1 MSLKIY
7 RNFKPEKYFM
17 KRIIILALLV
27 ISIATIP
34 SCIKEKSLESASGNT
49 STGSLQSDLN
59 DDCLPKTIAGV
70 YEAGTPLGASNFIT
84 VDVDVTLAGTYT
96 ITTDTVNG
104 YYFRGT
110 GTFGS
115 TGVQTIKLT
124 GVGNPVAAGTDDFLV
139 SYGGTSCFISIT
151 VLPDGSAVPAVFTLQ
166 GAGGTCTNATLAGN
180 YILSTPLNA
189 SNKVTLSVNVTTIGT
204 YAVATNTANGI
215 SFSGSGVF
223 STTGA
228 QTIEL
233 TGTGTPAASTATTL
247 SVTVG
252 AGTCTFQVPISGPAV
267 FTIDCT
273 SADLLG
279 TYQAGTALSAS
290 NTVDLDV
297 NVTTAGAYSI
307 STTAVNGMVFTGSG
321 TLATGP
327 QTIRLTGSGTPT
339 DDGDFDITVTFGTST
354 CDFLVTVEA
363 GAASIDWKFTEATS
377 TFQGEADDAQLSV
390 AGAINIL
397 GYSGSNTNGEILI
410 ILITDFSGG
419 IQNNETYNSNSSVSN
434 SAGFIFNSATNTYTA
449 DNTTAGVNMVFKV
462 TSHNTTTKT
471 IEGTFSGTCKN
482 AANATKTITA
492 GTFKGTYQ

>member
-1 MSLKIY
+1 
-7 RNFKPEKYFM
+7 M

-34 SCIKEKSLESASGNT
+34 SCIKEKSLEASSSNT
-49 STGSLQSDLN
+49 SAGSLQSDVN
-59 DDCLPKTIAGV
+59 EDCLPKTIAGV

-84 VDVDVTLAGTYT
+84 VDVNVTGAGTYT
-96 ITTDTVNG
+96 ISTDTVNG

-115 TGVQTIKLT
+115 TGAQTIKLT
-124 GVGNPVAAGTDDFLV
+124 GIGNPVAAGTDDFLV
-139 SYGGTSCFISIT
+139 SYGGTSCFVSVT
-151 VLPDGSAVPAVFTLQ
+151 VLPDGSAGPAVFTLQ
-166 GAGGTCTNATLAGN
+166 GAGGSCTNATLAGS

-189 SNKVTLSVNVTTIGT
+189 SNKVTLSVTVTTIGT
-204 YAVATNTANGI
+204 YSVTTNTANGI

-223 STTGA
+223 STTGS
-228 QTIEL
+228 QTIVL
-233 TGTGTPAASTATTL
+233 TGTGTPAANTATTL

-252 AGTCTFQVPISGPAV
+252 TGTCTFQVPISGPAV

-273 SADLLG
+273 SADILG
-279 TYQAGTALSAS
+279 TYETGTALNAT

-327 QTIRLTGSGTPT
+327 QTIRLTGSGTPA
-339 DDGDFDITVTFGTST
+339 DDGDFDITVSFGSST
-354 CDFLVTVEA
+354 CDFQITVA
-363 GAASIDWKFTEATS
+363 GGTASIDWKFTEATA
-377 TFQGEADDAQLSV
+377 TFQGEADTAQLST
-390 AGAINIL
+390 AGAFNIL
-397 GYSGSNTNGEILI
+397 GYAGSSTNGDILI
-410 ILITDFSGG
+410 IVITDISGG
-419 IQNNETYNSNSSVSN
+419 IQNNETYNSSSTTAN
-434 SAGFIFNSATNTYTA
+434 SAGFIFNSGTNSYTA
-449 DNTTAGVNMVFKV
+449 DNSTTPGVNMVFKV

-471 IEGTFSGTCKN
+471 FEGTYSGTCRD
-482 AANATKTITA
+482 AANAIKTITA

>member
-1 MSLKIY
+1 
-7 RNFKPEKYFM
+7 M

-27 ISIATIP
+27 IGIATIP
-34 SCIKEKSLESASGNT
+34 SCIKEKSLEGSSSNT

-59 DDCLPKTIAGV
+59 DDCLPKTVAGV

-84 VDVDVTLAGTYT
+84 VDVNVTGVGTYI

-139 SYGGTSCFISIT
+139 SYGGTSCFVSIT
-151 VLPDGSAVPAVFTLQ
+151 VLPDGSAGPAVFTLQ
-166 GAGGTCTNATLAGN
+166 GAGGSCTNATLAGN

-189 SNKVTLSVNVTTIGT
+189 SNKVTLSVTVTTIGT
-204 YAVATNTANGI
+204 YSVTTNTSNGI

-228 QTIEL
+228 QTIVL
-233 TGTGTPAASTATTL
+233 TGTGTPAASSTTTL

-252 AGTCTFQVPISGPAV
+252 TGTCTFQVPISGPAV
-267 FTIDCT
+267 FTINCS
-273 SADLLG
+273 SADVLG
-279 TYQAGTALSAS
+279 TYEEGKALNAS

-307 STTAVNGMVFTGSG
+307 STTAVHGMVFSGSG

-327 QTIRLTGSGTPT
+327 QTIHLTGSGTP
-339 DDGDFDITVTFGTST
+339 DNDGTFMITVSFGAST
-354 CDFLVTVEA
+354 CDFLVSVDPGSGTGTIAWSFKEGTLNFEGEEDETLIQTSGGITVM
-363 GAASIDWKFTEATS
+363 GYFGISTIDDDLSIT
-377 TFQGEADDAQLSV
+377 
-390 AGAINIL
+390 
-397 GYSGSNTNGEILI
+397 
-410 ILITDFSGG
+410 ITDVAGG
-419 IQNNETYNSNSSVSN
+419 IQNNETYNTNAILTSN
-434 SAGFIFNSATNTYTA
+434 SACLILTVLKLIMPILRRQA
-449 DNTTAGVNMVFKV
+449 
-462 TSHNTTTKT
+462 
-471 IEGTFSGTCKN
+471 
-482 AANATKTITA
+482 
-492 GTFKGTYQ
+492 